1 MSAASAVTATTG
13 ATAPRSLGRPRIDAP
28 DVVRAIAL
36 IGVVV
41 MNYHGYLN
49 GAAAAAGPDSTFGQ
63 RLFDPW
69 QGVLSTRF
77 AATFVLIAGVGI
89 TLLTERSRAGGDP
102 AAIADDRVRLV
113 RRGAVLYLGG
123 LVLDWIWPGTIIFF
137 YGAFFV
143 AGALLFTLRT
153 RTILVIGGLS
163 IAAAAAIQWWAI
175 ERRLDGRSVDWLFFP
190 RTLSTESPRGL
201 LLDTVVNGTHPV
213 LPWLAFLCVG
223 IVVGRLLTAP
233 GLSVERVRSELGR
246 LLGIGLVLVA
256 GSYLLHEVLVS
267 SDPADAVRNS
277 LVSTRPF
284 DRGPLY
290 VLGAIGTSLVAL
302 AIVWWLAERASGSLP
317 VRVLAVAGRTTLT
330 LYVAHV
336 FVFNLLVNDWE
347 WVRRTGLDTALV
359 FAGVF
364 WVLAIAAAWV
374 WSERV
379 GQGPLERWYRRFG
392 G

>member
-1 MSAASAVTATTG
+1 MTVP
-13 ATAPRSLGRPRIDAP
+13 PRTIGRPRLDAP
-28 DVVRAIAL
+28 DVVRAVAL

-49 GAAAAAGPDSTFGQ
+49 GASAAAGPDATFGQ

-77 AATFVLIAGVGI
+77 AATFVMVAGIGI
-89 TLLTERSRAGGDP
+89 TLLTERSRTGGDA

-113 RRGAVLYLGG
+113 RRGVILYLGG
-123 LVLDWIWPGTIIFF
+123 LVLDWIWPGTIILF

-153 RTILVIGGLS
+153 RTVLVIGGLS

-175 ERRLDGRSVDWLFFP
+175 ERRLDGESVDWLFFP
-190 RTLSTESPRGL
+190 RTLTTESPRGL
-201 LLDTVVNGTHPV
+201 FLDTVVNGTHPV

-223 IVVGRLLTAP
+223 IVVGRLLTDPA
-233 GLSVERVRSELGR
+233 LSTERRRSELGR

-256 GSYLLHEVLVS
+256 GSYLLHEVLTS
-267 SDPADAVRNS
+267 SDPTDAVRNS
-277 LVSTRPF
+277 LLSTRPF

-302 AIVWWLAERASGSLP
+302 AAIWWLVDRVPQSVP

-347 WVRRTGLDTALV
+347 WVGRTGLDTALV

-364 WVLAIAAAWV
+364 WAVAIAVAWV